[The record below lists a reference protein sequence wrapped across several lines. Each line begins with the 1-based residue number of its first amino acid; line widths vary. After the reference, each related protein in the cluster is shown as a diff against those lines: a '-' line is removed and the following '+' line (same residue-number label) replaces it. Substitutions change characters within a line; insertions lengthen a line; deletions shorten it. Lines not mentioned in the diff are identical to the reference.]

1 MRKCAFSIV
10 LIMLLGAGGGLA
22 VLTSGAIS
30 FRASQTPPAMETKLA
45 TMALNASVSRHA
57 PQQANPYPPTEE
69 NLLRGMKL
77 YQAGCSECHGVP
89 GQKNP
94 YGDFFILP
102 FPSLLVMA
110 LGAVR
115 RRFTTSSSM
124 VSVIPEWPRGATRST
139 KNRYGK
145 FRLFSIG
152 WRAFRHPLLGSGAS
166 RRSRTV

>member
-94 YGDFFILP
+94 YGDFFYP
-102 FPSLLVMA
+102 PVPQF
-110 LGAVR
+110 
-115 RRFTTSSSM
+115 
-124 VSVIPEWPRGATRST
+124 
-139 KNRYGK
+139 
-145 FRLFSIG
+145 
-152 WRAFRHPLLGSGAS
+152 AS
-166 RRSRTV
+166 HGPRRSEAEIYYIVKHGVRNTGMAAWGNTIDEEQIWKISAFLNRLESLPPPVAREWSKSPQ